1 MLKIRLQRV
10 GRVHEPSFRL
20 VLTDSKNSTKSGR
33 FAEVLSSY
41 DSRKIT
47 EAFNKERI
55 QYWLGR
61 GAGLTASVNNLLIK
75 KRIIS
80 GKKIHV
86 STIPPPTPAAE
97 EKVAESATM
106 EAEEK
111 VEEKTEEKQEE
122 KAEEV
127 TE

>member
-10 GRVHEPSFRL
+10 GRAHEPSFRL

-33 FAEVLSSY
+33 FAEVLGSY
-41 DSRKIT
+41 DPRKIT

-55 QYWLGR
+55 QYWLSK
-61 GAGLTASVNNLLIK
+61 GAGLTASVNNLLIR

-86 STIPPPTPAAE
+86 STIPPSVPAAE
-97 EKVAESATM
+97 EKAAESATI
-106 EAEEK
+106 EA
-111 VEEKTEEKQEE
+111 VQEE

-127 TE
+127 AE